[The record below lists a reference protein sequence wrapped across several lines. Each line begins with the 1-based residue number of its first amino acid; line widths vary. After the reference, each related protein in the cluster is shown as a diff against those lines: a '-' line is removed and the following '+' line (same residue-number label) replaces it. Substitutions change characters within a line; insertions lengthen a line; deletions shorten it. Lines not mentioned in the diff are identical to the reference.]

1 MILPVTD
8 EIVQRYLE
16 PQQLQ
21 RLRTHTSTS
30 PTNKKISERNIS
42 VNQIVHFSLNKMII
56 CIFLQTRKSINK
68 STMTLNHSE
77 VEQPIQNIQK

>member
-30 PTNKKISERNIS
+30 PTNTKISERKIS
-42 VNQIVHFSLNKMII
+42 VNQIVYFSLNKMII
-56 CIFLQTRKSINK
+56 YIFFQTRTSIDK